1 MKKIF
6 SLAIFAIALMVAM
19 PANAQKFGLKAGL
32 NVTNMSLSSKV
43 LDADNQCGFFVGPT
57 VKFSLPLVGLGV
69 DVAALYDQRS
79 AKPEVEV
86 MNGLEVTSAESM
98 KTQSIQI
105 PINLRYSVGLGSS
118 LSGYIFAGPQFGF
131 NVGDKEKH
139 LNFGDWKLKTSNFS
153 VNVGLGFTIMKHLQ
167 ISGNY
172 NIACG
177 TTGEIDFN
185 SVTTGLKNKAKANA
199 WQIAAAYYF

>member
-6 SLAIFAIALMVAM
+6 TLMIVAASLMAL

-79 AKPEVEV
+79 AKVEYEGT
-86 MNGLEVTSAESM
+86 NATITSSESM

-105 PINLRYSVGLGSS
+105 PINLRYNIGLGSN
-118 LSGYIFAGPQFGF
+118 LSAFLFAGPQFGF
-131 NVGDKEKH
+131 NIGDKEKK
-139 LNFGDWKLKTSNFS
+139 LKLADWKLKTSNFS
-153 VNVGLGFTIMKHLQ
+153 VNVGLGITIMQHLQ
-167 ISGNY
+167 VSANY

-177 TTGEIDFN
+177 TTGEITGKDVFN
-185 SVTTGLKNKAKANA
+185 GLKNKAKANA

>member
-6 SLAIFAIALMVAM
+6 TLVVFVASMVSLS
-19 PANAQKFGLKAGL
+19 ANAQVKFGVKGGL
-32 NVTNMSLSSKV
+32 NVTNMSLSSDV
-43 LDADNQCGFFVGPT
+43 FDADNQCGFFIGPT

-69 DVAALYDQRS
+69 DAALLYDQRS
-79 AKPEVEV
+79 AKAEYD
-86 MNGLEVTSAESM
+86 GTHASVTSSESM

-105 PINLRYSVGLGSS
+105 PINLRYGVGLGSS
-118 LSGYIFAGPQFGF
+118 LSGFIFAGPQFGF

-153 VNVGLGFTIMKHLQ
+153 VNVGLGVSILQHVQ
-167 ISGNY
+167 ISANY

-177 TTGEIDFN
+177 NTGE
-185 SVTTGLKNKAKANA
+185 VTVANGLASAFKGKANA

>member
-1 MKKIF
+1 MKKLF
-6 SLAIFAIALMVAM
+6 TLVVLAASLMAL

-79 AKPEVEV
+79 AKVEYEGT
-86 MNGLEVTSAESM
+86 NATITSSESM

-105 PINLRYSVGLGSS
+105 PINLRYNIGLGSN
-118 LSGYIFAGPQFGF
+118 LSAFLFAGPQFGF
-131 NVGDKEKH
+131 NIGDKEKK
-139 LNFGDWKLKTSNFS
+139 LKLADWKLKTSNFS
-153 VNVGLGFTIMKHLQ
+153 VNVGLGITIMQHLQ
-167 ISGNY
+167 VSANY

-177 TTGEIDFN
+177 TTGEITGKDVFN
-185 SVTTGLKNKAKANA
+185 GLKNKAKANA

>member
-6 SLAIFAIALMVAM
+6 TLMIIAASLMAL

-79 AKPEVEV
+79 AKVEYEGT
-86 MNGLEVTSAESM
+86 NATITSSESM

-105 PINLRYSVGLGSS
+105 PINLRYNIGLGSN
-118 LSGYIFAGPQFGF
+118 LSAFLFAGPQFGF
-131 NVGDKEKH
+131 NIGDKEKK
-139 LNFGDWKLKTSNFS
+139 LKLADWKLKTSNFS
-153 VNVGLGFTIMKHLQ
+153 VNVGLGITIMQHLQ
-167 ISGNY
+167 VSANY

-177 TTGEIDFN
+177 TTGEITGKDVFN
-185 SVTTGLKNKAKANA
+185 GLKNKAKANA
-199 WQIAAAYYF
+199 WQIATAYYF

>member
-1 MKKIF
+1 MKKLF
-6 SLAIFAIALMVAM
+6 TLVVLAASLMAL

-57 VKFSLPLVGLGV
+57 VKFSLPLTGLGI
-69 DVAALYDQRS
+69 DAAALYDQRS
-79 AKPEVEV
+79 AHAEAS
-86 MNGLEVTSAESM
+86 NGTVTVTSSESM

-105 PINLRYSVGLGSS
+105 PINLRYGVGLGSN
-118 LSGYIFAGPQFGF
+118 LSAYLFAGPQFGF
-131 NVGDKEKH
+131 NIGDKEKH
-139 LNFGDWKLKTSNFS
+139 LSFGDWKLKTSNFS
-153 VNVGLGFTIMKHLQ
+153 VNVGLGVTIMQHLQ
-167 ISGNY
+167 VSANY

>member
-1 MKKIF
+1 MKRF
-6 SLAIFAIALMVAM
+6 FTLVVLVASLGVMS
-19 PANAQKFGLKAGL
+19 ANAQAKFGIKGGL
-32 NVTNMSLSSKV
+32 NVTNMSLSTDV
-43 LDADNQCGFFVGPT
+43 FDASNQCGFFVGPT

-69 DVAALYDQRS
+69 DAAALYDQRS
-79 AKPEVEV
+79 AKTEYD
-86 MNGLEVTSAESM
+86 GAHATVTSSESM

-105 PINLRYSVGLGSS
+105 PINLRYGVGLGSS
-118 LSGYIFAGPQFGF
+118 LSGFIFAGPQFGF

-153 VNVGLGFTIMKHLQ
+153 VNVGLGVTIMQHVQ
-167 ISGNY
+167 ISANY

-177 TTGEIDFN
+177 TTGE
-185 SVTTGLKNKAKANA
+185 VTFSDGVHSAFKGKANA

>member
-6 SLAIFAIALMVAM
+6 TLMIIAASLMAL

-79 AKPEVEV
+79 AKAEAS
-86 MNGLEVTSAESM
+86 NGTVTVTSSESM

-105 PINLRYSVGLGSS
+105 PINLRYGVGLGSN
-118 LSGYIFAGPQFGF
+118 LSAYLFAGPQFGF
-131 NVGDKEKH
+131 NIGDKEKH
-139 LNFGDWKLKTSNFS
+139 LIFGDWKLKTSNFS

-177 TTGEIDFN
+177 TTGEIDFS